1 MRMRITVSGETVR
14 QTTRLLVIIALFFLY
29 TENALAV
36 QAGSSAAGSPCA
48 TCGTRVEPEVKV
60 HNSSQHSIQQI
71 ELQRCDALPIIEARV
86 NGREMPFL
94 LDTAA
99 TSFVNQKSFGSVDS
113 HAISVSSW
121 TGTTALDAPQV
132 LIPELA
138 VGNRAV
144 RNIRVPAIDLGRI
157 SAACGHPI
165 EGILGADLIQKLGL
179 TIDLSRHVG
188 LLDAG
193 PVDVRGKYDEMEKSM
208 ANCNAAFNTGD
219 AARLEACFDA
229 DVVLYSSAAELHG
242 RARVIEYLKERYLR
256 FVPAITFQ
264 MKPRE
269 VQLFGE
275 ALWYSYDLDII
286 SPQEHL
292 QGHGT
297 AICQHTKDGW
307 QIMVMHNSLEKK

>member
-1 MRMRITVSGETVR
+1 MKKEIAVPGEAIKQVAR
-14 QTTRLLVIIALFFLY
+14 FLLVMLAIFSH
-29 TENALAV
+29 TGNA
-36 QAGSSAAGSPCA
+36 QAIQGGSSTAANSCSNCETQA
-48 TCGTRVEPEVKV
+48 NAEIKV
-60 HNSSQHSIQQI
+60 HNSSQHSVQQI
-71 ELQRCDALPIIEARV
+71 ELQRCDSLPIIKARV
-86 NGREMPFL
+86 NGKEMPFL

-121 TGTTALDAPQV
+121 TGTTALNAPQV
-132 LIPELA
+132 FIAELA
-138 VGNRAV
+138 VGTRAI

-157 SAACGHPI
+157 SAACGHPV

-229 DVVLYSSAAELHG
+229 DVVLYSSASELHG
-242 RARVIEYLKERYLR
+242 RARVIEYLRERYLR
-256 FVPAITFQ
+256 FAPAITFQ

-275 ALWYSYDLDII
+275 ALWYSYDLEIA
-286 SPQEHL
+286 SPQEHVH
-292 QGHGT
+292 GHGT

>member
-1 MRMRITVSGETVR
+1 MQTRIAVSGEVIKQAAR
-14 QTTRLLVIIALFFLY
+14 FLLVMLAIFSH
-29 TENALAV
+29 TGNAQAM
-36 QAGSSAAGSPCA
+36 QAGSSATANACSNCEA
-48 TCGTRVEPEVKV
+48 QTDAEVKV
-60 HNSSQHSIQQI
+60 HNSSQHSVQQI
-71 ELQRCDALPIIEARV
+71 ELQRCDSLPIIKARV
-86 NGREMPFL
+86 NGKEMPFL

-121 TGTTALDAPQV
+121 TGTTALNAPQV
-132 LIPELA
+132 FIAELA
-138 VGNRAV
+138 VGSRAI

-157 SAACGHPI
+157 SAACGHPV

-229 DVVLYSSAAELHG
+229 DVVLYSSASELHG

-256 FVPAITFQ
+256 FAPAITFQ

-275 ALWYSYDLDII
+275 ALWYSYDLEIV
-286 SPQEHL
+286 SPQEHVH
-292 QGHGT
+292 GHGT

>member
-1 MRMRITVSGETVR
+1 MWRGIGVSGEAIKPAAR
-14 QTTRLLVIIALFFLY
+14 FLLIMLVFFAPGASL
-29 TENALAV
+29 LAM
-36 QAGSSAAGSPCA
+36 QAGSSATANACSNCEA
-48 TCGTRVEPEVKV
+48 QTDAEIKI
-60 HNSSQHSIQQI
+60 HNSSQHSVQQI
-71 ELQRCDALPIIEARV
+71 ELQRCDSLPIIKARV
-86 NGREMPFL
+86 NGKEMPFL

-121 TGTTALDAPQV
+121 TGTTALNAPQV
-132 LIPELA
+132 FIAELA
-138 VGNRAV
+138 VGSRAI

-157 SAACGHPI
+157 SAACGHPV

-208 ANCNAAFNTGD
+208 ANCNEAFNTGD
-219 AARLEACFDA
+219 AARLEKCFDV
-229 DVVLYSSAAELHG
+229 DVVLYSSAAEVHG

-256 FVPAITFQ
+256 FAPAITFQ

-275 ALWYSYDLDII
+275 ALWYSYDLEIV
-286 SPQEHL
+286 SPQENVH
-292 QGHGT
+292 GHGT